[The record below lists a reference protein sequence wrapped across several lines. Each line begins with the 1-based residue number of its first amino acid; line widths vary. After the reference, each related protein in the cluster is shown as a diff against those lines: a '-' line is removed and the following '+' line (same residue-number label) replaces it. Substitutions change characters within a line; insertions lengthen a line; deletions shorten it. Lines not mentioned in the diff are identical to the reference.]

1 MARRARRYRMTA
13 KRRAALRKAQRTSA
27 RARKHLKKPHKKLA
41 PLTNG
46 QVYAVRSVS
55 AVLGG
60 TMGVLAVQGYRQSAM
75 VNRVVKSANKTNYG
89 MRF

>member
-1 MARRARRYRMTA
+1 MARYRFTA
-13 KRRAALRKAQRTSA
+13 KRKAALRKAQRASA
-27 RARKHLKKPHKKLA
+27 RARKHLKKPHKKVL

-55 AVLGG
+55 AVFGG
-60 TMGVLAVQGYRQSAM
+60 AMGALAVKGYRQSAM